1 MRRLAF
7 SLLLFLLLAACTGAS
22 REATAPAPDQLVRL
36 SDAEIKGIDPQQ
48 QSDLASLRVAADQFE
63 GLTRFDG
70 RGEVIPGLASDWRTS
85 GDGRVWTFSLRPKI
99 RFSDGHA
106 IDAALFVRLFDRL
119 SDPKTASPH
128 GALFAIIADIA
139 APSPDTVRV
148 TLTAPFPQLP
158 ALLAHPAMAALP
170 LHRIAQAQDDWTG
183 ERPLVTSGPYRLT
196 DWRLGDHLRLE
207 RNPRWHHGAAPIDTV
222 IWRPMEDSLAAMR
235 LFLSGGADIA
245 SDYPASRHDWLRSN
259 APAAVRSGPFLG
271 SYYFAF
277 NTRRLPFA
285 DARVRMA
292 LAMSVEREWIA
303 GQLLGMG
310 LTPAW
315 GLLPPGLAELPA
327 FRPIWADWP
336 KSRRL
341 AEARALLRAA
351 GYGPA
356 NPLRF
361 EIRFNSSAEHRRVA
375 AAMLAMWAPLG
386 VEATLFN
393 SEAAL
398 HFAAL
403 RQGDFALARSGW
415 IADLPAPENFLNV
428 HLPNNGSGNYSGY
441 ASARYAQLLGRAQRI
456 ADPAA
461 RAAAMRAAEAQIM
474 ADMPVLPLYHYV
486 SRALVSPRIAGW
498 NDNSSN
504 VHPSATMRIAS
515 P

>member
-1 MRRLAF
+1 MHRLAIT
-7 SLLLFLLLAACTGAS
+7 LLLLLLLSACSGSS
-22 REATAPAPDQLVRL
+22 REASAPGGDQIVRL

-70 RGEVIPGLASDWRTS
+70 HGEAIPGLARGWQISP
-85 GDGRVWTFSLRPKI
+85 DGQLWTFILRPDL
-99 RFSDGHA
+99 RFSDGQP
-106 IDAALFVRLFDRL
+106 IDAALFARLFDRL
-119 SDPKTASPH
+119 RDPKTASPH
-128 GALFAIIADIA
+128 GALFAIIAEVS
-139 APSPDTVRV
+139 APSPNIVRV

-170 LHRIAQAQDDWTG
+170 LHRIAQVQDGWTG

-207 RNPRWHHGAAPIDTV
+207 RNPRWHEGEAPIRTV

-235 LFLSGGADIA
+235 LFLSAGADIA
-245 SDYPASRHDWLRSN
+245 SDYPASRHDWLRAN
-259 APAAVRSGPFLG
+259 APAAVRSGPYLG

-277 NTRRLPFA
+277 NTRRPPFA

-315 GLLPPGLAELPA
+315 GLLPPGLAGLPA
-327 FRPIWADWP
+327 FRPNWADWP
-336 KSRRL
+336 QSRRL

-351 GYGPA
+351 GFGPD

-386 VEATLFN
+386 VEVTLFN

-415 IADLPAPENFLNV
+415 IADVPAPENFLNV
-428 HLPNNGSGNYSGY
+428 HLPSNGSGNYSGY
-441 ASARYAQLLGRAQRI
+441 ASAGYADMLARAQRI

-486 SRALVSPRIAGW
+486 SRALVSPRIVGW
-498 NDNSSN
+498 QDNSSN
-504 VHPSATMRIAS
+504 VHPSATLRIAS